1 VSESPTRL
9 NWPLLLGAILLAL
22 ILALAIFGPALAPND
37 PREQKLIIQVNGKW
51 LKPPYPAFTPGYP
64 LGSDD
69 LGRDLWSWLLWAV
82 RPTLILGWGGAA
94 IRGPWGGRRG
104 GGAGWSDGWGGR
116 GCDALIAAALSAPA
130 LLAALLIITAV
141 GFQLGVW
148 AFVVGLAVTGWA
160 ETAQLV
166 REQTRTIKGQEAVEA
181 ARALGA
187 SGAQIFFLH
196 ILPQIMPMIW
206 MLLAFEISSTLVTTA
221 GLGFLGYY
229 LGGAVFTEVDD
240 FVYQRISEMPE
251 LGQMLATAW
260 MVLDEPWAMVAA
272 GTVVFLIVL
281 AFNLLGEGLQ
291 QRLTHKLGGA
301 RGFYTWMAGEVL
313 PRWDQTVATPVGNL
327 IQRRGVRPLLG
338 LLLLALVVGG
348 VLRGYPGGLPH
359 SAGTPTPD
367 VTAAT
372 APAEATPTAL
382 PVSPLLPPGGHLWPA
397 ERHDPWGT
405 LWTAAAGPQQPT
417 TAWTFAADAGF
428 SGGPVVAA
436 DGTLY
441 AVTVGGTLYALDPAG
456 AVRWQTALVT
466 TAVGSPALSAA
477 GDVYVVDA
485 LGGLAT
491 FTPQGELRWRVQPSN
506 VGRAHAGPGVAPD
519 GVAYYLFSR
528 QGKIILQAVT
538 ADGALSWTT
547 ALEFAVESRPP
558 ALDPTGTMVFWKT
571 WAARVSD
578 GALIPNAFA
587 DQVQFSPH
595 NQVLVGADGAFYL
608 RAQTTLFHL
617 TQSPAVG
624 LTLNGVATTWVLT
637 ATRQVPEPR
646 DGGVTPDGIG
656 WIFGKASFGG
666 GAHVV
671 WGAVNTPEAAPA
683 TGIVLPYLNQ
693 ARVLAVDRAATLYL
707 CGMDNEGVRCYAVAP
722 EQPAPVWEKSLPD
735 SDLVVGGALAPGVL
749 YLATRDGQLYAL
761 GE

>member
-1 VSESPTRL
+1 MSESPAHI
-9 NWPLLLGAILLAL
+9 NWPLLVGGILLAS
-22 ILALAIFGPALAPND
+22 ILALAIFGPTLAPND

-82 RPTLILGWGGAA
+82 RPTLILVLLVAA
-94 IRGPWGGRRG
+94 IRLTVGVVIGV
-104 GGAGWSDGWGGR
+104 GAGWSDGWGGR

-130 LLAALLIITAV
+130 LLAALLVITAV

-313 PRWDQTVATPVGNL
+313 PRWEQSVATPVENL
-327 IQRRGVRPLLG
+327 MQRRGVRPLVG
-338 LLLLALVVGG
+338 LLLLALLAGG
-348 VLRGYPGGLPH
+348 VLRCYPRG
-359 SAGTPTPD
+359 GTPD
-367 VTAAT
+367 GART
-372 APAEATPTAL
+372 APSAASSAAPPTAVPARAL
-382 PVSPLLPPGGHLWPA
+382 MPPGGHLWAA

-405 LWTAAAGPQQPT
+405 LWTDAAGPQQPA
-417 TAWTFAADAGF
+417 TAWTFTGDASF
-428 SGGPVVAA
+428 SGGPVIAA
-436 DGTLY
+436 DGALY
-441 AVTVGGTLYALDPAG
+441 ATTVGGTLYALNPAG
-456 AVRWQTALVT
+456 EARWQTALVT
-466 TAVGSPALSAA
+466 AAVGSPALNEA

-485 LGGLAT
+485 LGGLAA
-491 FTPQGELRWRVQPSN
+491 FTSQGDLRWRVQPPE
-506 VGRAHAGPGVAPD
+506 VGRAHTGPIVAPD
-519 GVAYYLFSR
+519 GVAYYLFTR
-528 QGKIILQAVT
+528 QGKLILQAVT
-538 ADGALSWTT
+538 ADGALSWAT
-547 ALEFAVESRPP
+547 ALEFAVEQRPP
-558 ALDPTGTMVFWKT
+558 ALDPTGTVVFWKT
-571 WAARVSD
+571 WTARVSD

-595 NQVLVGADGAFYL
+595 NQLVSGADSAFYL
-608 RAQTTLFHL
+608 RAAANLFHL
-617 TQSPAVG
+617 APTVEAG

-637 ATRQVPEPR
+637 TTRQVPEPR
-646 DGGVTPDGIG
+646 DGGVTVDKIG

-671 WGAVNTPEAAPA
+671 WGAVDTLEAAPA
-683 TGIVLPYLNQ
+683 TGIVLPLLNQ
-693 ARVLAVDRAATLYL
+693 ARVLAVDRTATLYL
-707 CGMDNEGVRCYAVAP
+707 CGMDNEGVRCDAIAP
-722 EQPAPVWEKSLPD
+722 RQPDPVWEKSLPD

-749 YLATRDGQLYAL
+749 YLTTRAGRLYAL